1 MPAPRVLVTRPQPQ
15 ADDWVRRLRQLGID
29 AQALP
34 LLDIAAPADP
44 RALRDALAQLATQDL
59 VMFVSPS
66 AVDRFL
72 AQRAPGRQWP
82 AGVLAGSTGEGTRCA
97 LLDAGVPA
105 SAIVSPPAAEGRFDS
120 EALWRQL
127 QSRRDWRGAAALIV
141 RGDGGRDWLAD
152 ALRGQGA
159 RVRFVEAYRRAAPQP
174 DAAGLALLAG
184 ALREP
189 ARTLWLFSSSEAVGH
204 LPALVAAAT
213 AAARPAPAGRSVWAA
228 SHALAT
234 HPRIADAA
242 RALGFAAVDVVA
254 PSPEAVH
261 SWLARSIQSS

>member
-1 MPAPRVLVTRPQPQ
+1 MPGPRVLVTRPQPQ
-15 ADDWVRRLRQLGID
+15 ADDWVRQLRQMGVD

-44 RALRDALAQLATQDL
+44 QAVRDALAQLATQDL

-66 AVDRFL
+66 AVERFL
-72 AQRAPGRQWP
+72 AQRAPGQRWP
-82 AGVLAGSTGEGTRCA
+82 AGVLAGSTGEGTRRA
-97 LLDAGVPA
+97 LLAAGVP
-105 SAIVSPPAAEGRFDS
+105 SADIVSPPSAEGRFDS
-120 EALWRQL
+120 EALWQQL
-127 QSRRDWRGAAALIV
+127 QLRRDWRGATALIV

-152 ALRGQGA
+152 ALRGRGA
-159 RVRFVEAYRRAAPQP
+159 RVQFVEAYRRAAPQP
-174 DAAGLALLAG
+174 DAAGLALLG
-184 ALREP
+184 EALREP
-189 ARTLWLFSSSEAVGH
+189 ERTLWLFSSSEAVGH
-204 LPALVAAAT
+204 LPALAADVG
-213 AAARPAPAGRSVWAA
+213 AALPTRAERSVWAA

-254 PSPEAVH
+254 PSPAAVR